1 MQKMNVVEKSL
12 ESRTP
17 DNPSSSITILINT
30 ATSSTLDNNGD
41 EKEKIQHLHSNL
53 TTASSVF
60 RCFEVQ
66 MTNSLFWFG
75 GFQLCE
81 KKEKKFYV
89 IIQGKLCPI
98 GDTYGSYNYFAC
110 CIFSDHLHSRHE
122 QALMSRHYKY
132 CFLPIELCRVSQP
145 NHCWINCASFGKKS
159 NQRLL
164 FKSIIPSISRWH
176 LSQKG
181 FPTKTTRLLG
191 LNKLEEKQSVPFTYG
206 AVSTIIRN
214 SLARCNS
221 HLGEVHQA
229 QQRTQRVDSQIKNK
243 QHSQALKD
251 LFYFNWK
258 ICIWTFKDF
267 YTLKDFYLYWIG
279 FDCSL
284 VDWLVSLLYINISV
298 EQIIHR
304 LAHFIYSRIKVC
316 KRILT
321 EISLMDVCPPCALR

>member
-1 MQKMNVVEKSL
+1 MNVVEKSL

-145 NHCWINCASFGKKS
+145 NHCWINCASFGKS
-159 NQRLL
+159 PTND
-164 FKSIIPSISRWH
+164 FSS
-176 LSQKG
+176 SQSFPVFHGDIFHKKG
-181 FPTKTTRLLG
+181 FPP
-191 LNKLEEKQSVPFTYG
+191 KLPAY
-206 AVSTIIRN
+206 
-214 SLARCNS
+214 
-221 HLGEVHQA
+221 
-229 QQRTQRVDSQIKNK
+229 
-243 QHSQALKD
+243 
-251 LFYFNWK
+251 
-258 ICIWTFKDF
+258 
-267 YTLKDFYLYWIG
+267 
-279 FDCSL
+279 
-284 VDWLVSLLYINISV
+284 
-298 EQIIHR
+298 
-304 LAHFIYSRIKVC
+304 
-316 KRILT
+316 
-321 EISLMDVCPPCALR
+321 